1 MNRFFIRSIVAN
13 QNDYPEVSANE
24 KRFLN
29 SGGMMGYIT
38 DLIEII
44 NLATIKDDDDDQ
56 LYYTKIFLNQTLRVS
71 FEFNK
76 FKCLQIN
83 QLDL

>member
-1 MNRFFIRSIVAN
+1 MS
-13 QNDYPEVSANE
+13 PTE

-56 LYYTKIFLNQTLRVS
+56 LYYTKIYLNQNLRVI
-71 FEFNK
+71 FDTNEIQN
-76 FKCLQIN
+76 LAV
-83 QLDL
+83 